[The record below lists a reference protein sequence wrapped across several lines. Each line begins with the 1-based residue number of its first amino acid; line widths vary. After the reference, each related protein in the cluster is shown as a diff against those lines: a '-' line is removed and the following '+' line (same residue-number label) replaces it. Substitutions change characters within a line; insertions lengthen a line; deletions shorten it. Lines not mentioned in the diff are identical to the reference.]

1 MNWLNAVKCFAYD
14 IQRVSIVSTKMAGQD
29 TLKHRPPYADSMTG
43 GTASWFLFTDLR
55 QYRDDELC
63 DAG

>member
-1 MNWLNAVKCFAYD
+1 
-14 IQRVSIVSTKMAGQD
+14 MAGQD